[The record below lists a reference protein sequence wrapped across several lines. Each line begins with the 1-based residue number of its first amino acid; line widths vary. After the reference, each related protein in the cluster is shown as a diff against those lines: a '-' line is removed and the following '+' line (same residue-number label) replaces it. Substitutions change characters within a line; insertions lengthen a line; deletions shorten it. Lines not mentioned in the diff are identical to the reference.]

1 MQAES
6 PREIATMLDRPRNAS
21 LLRHHTMHVP
31 RTMFA
36 AAIDRFGGPEVITGH
51 ALPVPPLDPDEVMIA
66 VDTAGVG
73 RWDADVREGF
83 YAPRKPHFPLVLGYD
98 GSGIVAAVGSRVRR
112 LKAGDEVYSYN
123 WENPKGGFYAEYV
136 AVPADKVA
144 PIPKRLDLRHA
155 GAIPITGLTAL
166 QGIDDA
172 LKLKKGETIIIHAA
186 SGGVG
191 TLAVQFARLRGARV
205 FATASG
211 LDGVELVREMGAH
224 VTIDGKRV
232 DIDDQARRFAPDG
245 ADAILALAGGDALEK
260 CMNVLRPG
268 GRLAHP
274 NGIEPAPKK
283 RRGMELIRYDGIS
296 GVREFERLNAAVQA
310 AKLKV
315 AIAECYSLAHA
326 YKAHERLAEGHVV
339 GKIILSIHASYAKML
354 GQDVA
359 GPSSPIR
366 GNFVPGVARPIDENF
381 SAVNWNARHRPELGV
396 MKRFYFHRYLNGNLA
411 ADRRGRQFESADE
424 ACAHAVRRTPAVLQ
438 ESVRP
443 TTNIHLATEVS
454 DGKRIFCIVRG
465 KVIIERR

>member
-1 MQAES
+1 MMQ
-6 PREIATMLDRPRNAS
+6 
-21 LLRHHTMHVP
+21 VP

-51 ALPVPPLDPDEVMIA
+51 ALPVPPLGVDEVMIA

-73 RWDADVREGF
+73 PWDADVREGYF
-83 YAPRKPHFPLVLGYD
+83 APRKPHFPLVLGYD

-112 LKAGDEVYSYN
+112 LKVGDEVYSYN

-144 PIPKRLDLRHA
+144 QIPKRLDLRHA
-155 GAIPITGLTAL
+155 GAIATTGLTAL

-172 LKLKKGETIIIHAA
+172 LKLKKGENVIIHGA

-211 LDGVELVREMGAH
+211 LEGVELVRELGAH
-224 VTIDGKRV
+224 VTVDGKRI

-260 CMNVLRPG
+260 CMNVLRPD

-283 RRGMELIRYDGIS
+283 RRGVELIRYDGIS

-315 AIAECYSLAHA
+315 AIAECFPLAHA

-339 GKIILSIHASYAKML
+339 GKIVLSIHAS
-354 GQDVA
+354 
-359 GPSSPIR
+359 
-366 GNFVPGVARPIDENF
+366 
-381 SAVNWNARHRPELGV
+381 
-396 MKRFYFHRYLNGNLA
+396 
-411 ADRRGRQFESADE
+411 
-424 ACAHAVRRTPAVLQ
+424 
-438 ESVRP
+438 
-443 TTNIHLATEVS
+443 
-454 DGKRIFCIVRG
+454 
-465 KVIIERR
+465 

>member
-1 MQAES
+1 
-6 PREIATMLDRPRNAS
+6 MLDRSRNTS
-21 LLRHHTMHVP
+21 LPRHHIMQVP

-36 AAIDRFGGPEVITGH
+36 AAVDRFGGPEVITGH
-51 ALPVPPLDPDEVMIA
+51 ALPVPPLDVDEVMIA

-73 RWDADVREGF
+73 PWDADVREGH

-112 LKAGDEVYSYN
+112 LKVGDEVYSYN
-123 WENPKGGFYAEYV
+123 WDNPKGGFYAEYV

-144 PIPKRLDLRHA
+144 PIPKRLDLRQA
-155 GAIPITGLTAL
+155 GAIATTGLTAL
-166 QGIDDA
+166 QGIDNA

-211 LDGVELVREMGAH
+211 LEGVDLVREMGAH

-245 ADAILALAGGDALEK
+245 VDAILALAGGDALEK
-260 CMNVLRPG
+260 CINVLRPG

-296 GVREFERLNAAVQA
+296 GVREFERLNAAVQI

-315 AIAECYSLAHA
+315 PIAECYSLAHA
-326 YKAHERLAEGHVV
+326 HKAHQRLAEGHVV
-339 GKIILSIHASYAKML
+339 GKIILSIHAS
-354 GQDVA
+354 
-359 GPSSPIR
+359 
-366 GNFVPGVARPIDENF
+366 
-381 SAVNWNARHRPELGV
+381 
-396 MKRFYFHRYLNGNLA
+396 
-411 ADRRGRQFESADE
+411 
-424 ACAHAVRRTPAVLQ
+424 
-438 ESVRP
+438 
-443 TTNIHLATEVS
+443 
-454 DGKRIFCIVRG
+454 
-465 KVIIERR
+465 